1 MSKKIAPK
9 KASKT
14 AKAASKAPAKTGKK
28 TAPKAA
34 QHGKVGIKAKA
45 NQKAEKAGS
54 KRASVSTPNHHPA
67 SHTVPAISFK
77 PAKTGKHTKHE
88 FQVPSFIYKGH
99 LNCLKTA
106 RHFGFVPFESQVEK
120 QDISKA
126 KSLKDKTL
134 KADNANALTFD
145 PFLEEKVAILRDY
158 IDKKMQD
165 LNQPPAIC
173 YTGPLKGNTFA
184 DKAKSGGL
192 NHLFNIDI
200 IGNPKSVADAV
211 VIETAFVI
219 LKEHNPDMEL
229 IVEINSVGDKDSF
242 ARYTKEFAAYYK
254 KHLGELPA
262 DLRQLYK
269 KDPLLLATSDD
280 ERLAPFMD
288 EAPKT
293 VNYLSEESRTH
304 FREVLEF
311 MESLSLPYMIN
322 EALTGSRNC
331 STGTVFQIS
340 GIPASKKGSEAKPE
354 KKTLLAIG
362 ERYNSIA
369 RKAFGKKEIPAIGAH
384 IIVDDKSAKAQA
396 AASGKSGGTVIVEE
410 DIRFYFIHL
419 GYEAKLKSL
428 TILEML
434 RTAKIP
440 VHQALSKDKITAQL
454 QGAEKMGVPYILL
467 VGQKEAL
474 ENSVTV
480 RHVETRVQ
488 ETVHM
493 DSLIEYLKKL

>member
-1 MSKKIAPK
+1 MQDLDNSLAILRSKTVKMSNKTLKKTSTKPAPKAHK
-9 KASKT
+9 KASNKAKKPASPTKT
-14 AKAASKAPAKTGKK
+14 TSKAS
-28 TAPKAA
+28 TAPVAHRKPG
-34 QHGKVGIKAKA
+34 QNTKP
-45 NQKAEKAGS
+45 QK
-54 KRASVSTPNHHPA
+54 P
-67 SHTVPAISFK
+67 
-77 PAKTGKHTKHE
+77 TKHE
-88 FQVPSFIYKGH
+88 FQVPSHIYKGH
-99 LNCLKTA
+99 FQCLKTA
-106 RHFGFVPFESQVEK
+106 RHFGFAPFGLEVEK
-120 QDISKA
+120 QDITKV
-126 KSLKDKTL
+126 KSLKDKSL
-134 KADNANALTFD
+134 KGDSAEILTFD
-145 PFLEEKVAILRDY
+145 AFLEEKVAVLRNY

-173 YTGPLKGNTFA
+173 FSGPLKGNTFA
-184 DKAKSGGL
+184 DKAKHNSSG
-192 NHLFNIDI
+192 HVFNIDI
-200 IGNPKSVADAV
+200 IGNSKSVADAV

-229 IVEINSVGDKDSF
+229 MVEINSVGDKDSF
-242 ARYTKEFAAYYK
+242 ARFAKEFAAYYK

-262 DLRQLYK
+262 DLRQIYK
-269 KDPLLLATSDD
+269 KDPLLLATSQDD
-280 ERLAPFMD
+280 RLAPWSE

-311 MESLSLPYMIN
+311 MESLGLPYMIN
-322 EALTGSRNC
+322 ETLTGSRNC
-331 STGTVFQIS
+331 STGTVFQII
-340 GIPASKKGSEAKPE
+340 GIEESSKE
-354 KKTLLAIG
+354 KEKRSLLAIG

-384 IIVDDKSAKAQA
+384 ILVDDKDSK
-396 AASGKSGGTVIVEE
+396 KSDSIIIEE
-410 DIRFYFIHL
+410 DTRFYFIHL

-440 VHQALSKDKITAQL
+440 VHQALAKDKITAQL

-488 ETVHM
+488 ETVHI
-493 DSLIEYLKKL
+493 DALIEYLRKL

>member
-9 KASKT
+9 KAPKPAKSASKASAKT
-14 AKAASKAPAKTGKK
+14 AKKA
-28 TAPKAA
+28 APKAA
-34 QHGKVGIKAKA
+34 AHGKAGIKAKVHP
-45 NQKAEKAGS
+45 KAEKAGS
-54 KRASVSTPNHHPA
+54 KSTPA
-67 SHTVPAISFK
+67 SAPHTVPAISFK
-77 PAKTGKHTKHE
+77 PAKSGKHTKHE

-126 KSLKDKTL
+126 KSLRDKTQ
-134 KADNANALTFD
+134 KPDSANTLSFD

-165 LNQPPAIC
+165 INQPPAIC

-184 DKAKSGGL
+184 DKAKSAGHG
-192 NHLFNIDI
+192 HLFNIDI
-200 IGNPKSVADAV
+200 IGNSKSVADAV

-219 LKEHNPDMEL
+219 LKEHNPDLEL
-229 IVEINSVGDKDSF
+229 FVEINSVGDKDSF
-242 ARYTKEFAAYYK
+242 ARYTKEFSAYYK
-254 KHLGELPA
+254 KHLAEMPA
-262 DLRQLYK
+262 DLRQVYK
-269 KDPLLLATSDD
+269 KDPLLLATMQDD
-280 ERLAPFMD
+280 RLAPWND

-311 MESLSLPYMIN
+311 MESLNLPYMIN

-331 STGTVFQIS
+331 STGTVFQIVGVPKEKAAEKS
-340 GIPASKKGSEAKPE
+340 GEGKPP
-354 KKTLLAIG
+354 KRAVLAIG

-434 RTAKIP
+434 RSAKIP

-488 ETVHM
+488 ETIHM

>member
-1 MSKKIAPK
+1 MSNKPLKKPVAKSAHSPH
-9 KASKT
+9 KAQKTKEKPAGMTQKPNKSLSSKPSKT
-14 AKAASKAPAKTGKK
+14 APASPSPASKSQPQKPSKPKK
-28 TAPKAA
+28 
-34 QHGKVGIKAKA
+34 
-45 NQKAEKAGS
+45 
-54 KRASVSTPNHHPA
+54 R
-67 SHTVPAISFK
+67 
-77 PAKTGKHTKHE
+77 E
-88 FQVPSFIYKGH
+88 FQVPAHIYKGH
-99 LNCLKTA
+99 FQCLKTA
-106 RHFGFVPFESQVEK
+106 RHFGFAPFEFEVEK
-120 QDISKA
+120 SDIA
-126 KSLKDKTL
+126 KVKTLKDKSAKGDSAET
-134 KADNANALTFD
+134 LTFD
-145 PFLEEKVAILRDY
+145 AFLEEKVAILRSY

-173 YTGPLKGNTFA
+173 FSGPAKGNTFA
-184 DKAKSGGL
+184 DKAKHGG
-192 NHLFNIDI
+192 NGHVFNVDI
-200 IGNPKSVADAV
+200 IGNSKSVADAV

-229 IVEINSVGDKDSF
+229 MVEINSVGDKDSF
-242 ARYTKEFAAYYK
+242 ARFAKEFASYYK
-254 KHLGELPA
+254 KHLSELPA
-262 DLRQLYK
+262 DLRQAFK
-269 KDPLLLATSDD
+269 KDPLLLVTSQDD
-280 ERLAPFMD
+280 RLAPWNE

-293 VNYLSEESRTH
+293 VNYLSEESRNH

-311 MESLSLPYMIN
+311 LESLGLPYMIN

-331 STGTVFQIS
+331 STGTVFQII
-340 GIPASKKGSEAKPE
+340 GIEETGKKDADGNAKE
-354 KKTLLAIG
+354 KRSLLAIG

-384 IIVDDKSAKAQA
+384 ILVDDKESK
-396 AASGKSGGTVIVEE
+396 KSDGIIVEE

-434 RTAKIP
+434 RNAKIP
-440 VHQALSKDKITAQL
+440 VHQALAKDKITAQL

-493 DSLIEYLKKL
+493 DVLIEHLKKL

>member
-1 MSKKIAPK
+1 MSKKAPK
-9 KASKT
+9 TAKKTTSKAASAHPKKPASKAKPKPAIAAKPAGKNASKT
-14 AKAASKAPAKTGKK
+14 SK
-28 TAPKAA
+28 
-34 QHGKVGIKAKA
+34 
-45 NQKAEKAGS
+45 S
-54 KRASVSTPNHHPA
+54 NHHA
-67 SHTVPAISFK
+67 ENQHAVPARSFK
-77 PAKTGKHTKHE
+77 PTKAGKHTKHE
-88 FQVPSFIYKGH
+88 FQVPAHIYKGH

-106 RHFGFVPFESQVEK
+106 RHFGFVPFESEVEK
-120 QDISKA
+120 SDITKV
-126 KSLKDKTL
+126 KSLKDKSQKGDSAET
-134 KADNANALTFD
+134 LTFD
-145 PFLEEKVAILRDY
+145 AFLEEKVAILRNY

-165 LNQPPAIC
+165 LNQPPSIC
-173 YTGPLKGNTFA
+173 FSGPLKGNTFA
-184 DKAKSGGL
+184 EKAKKTG
-192 NHLFNIDI
+192 HIFNVDI
-200 IGNPKSVADAV
+200 IGNSKSIADAV
-211 VIETAFVI
+211 VIETAYVI

-229 IVEINSVGDKDSF
+229 MVEINSVGDKDSF
-242 ARYTKEFAAYYK
+242 ARFAKEFAAYYK

-262 DLRQLYK
+262 DLRQMYK
-269 KDPLLLATSDD
+269 KDPLLLAVSQDD
-280 ERLAPFMD
+280 RLQPWSD

-311 MESLSLPYMIN
+311 LESLGLPYMIN

-331 STGTVFQIS
+331 STGTVFQII
-340 GIPASKKGSEAKPE
+340 GIAKEGKKDTGAE
-354 KKTLLAIG
+354 KRSLLCIG

-384 IIVDDKSAKAQA
+384 ILVDDKDAKA
-396 AASGKSGGTVIVEE
+396 SGNGKGGTIIVEE

-434 RTAKIP
+434 RTARIP

-454 QGAEKMGVPYILL
+454 QGAEKLGVPYILL
-467 VGQKEAL
+467 VGQKEAI

-488 ETVHM
+488 ETIHI